1 MGGRTL
7 STVSILLEKTIPL
20 VCADKLNSKINTG
33 REKRQLFLAVEHN
46 TQLEITHTVMAAVR
60 NLASAWAV

>member
-7 STVSILLEKTIPL
+7 STVSTGAIQAARESILLEKTIPL

-33 REKRQLFLAVEHN
+33 REKRQIFPAVEHN
-46 TQLEITHTVMAAVR
+46 IEL
-60 NLASAWAV
+60 

>member
-7 STVSILLEKTIPL
+7 STVSTGAIQAAREKTIPL

-33 REKRQLFLAVEHN
+33 REKRQIFLAVEHKIE
-46 TQLEITHTVMAAVR
+46 L
-60 NLASAWAV
+60 